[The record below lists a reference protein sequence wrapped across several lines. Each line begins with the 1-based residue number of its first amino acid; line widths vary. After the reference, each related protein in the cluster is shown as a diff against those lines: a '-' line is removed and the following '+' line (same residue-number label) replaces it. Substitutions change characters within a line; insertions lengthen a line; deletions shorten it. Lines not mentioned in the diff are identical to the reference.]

1 VSGTRLSAPGFA
13 ALLLVAAC
21 GPTETTPE
29 KAAADLTRARP
40 LEELPTNPN
49 VSVTGTR
56 AFQCDGDFPVTAI
69 YGTGPEGEPDV
80 ALVIM
85 GQSLRLQQEKA
96 ASGVRFQGVPGLQ
109 PDQGVVW
116 WEKGDEALLMAFPW
130 DSKDPM
136 RDAKVVRT
144 CRLKG

>member
-1 VSGTRLSAPGFA
+1 MSALRPAGLA
-13 ALLLVAAC
+13 ALLLAAC

-29 KAAADLTRARP
+29 KAAADLARARP

-49 VSVTGTR
+49 VTVTGTR

-85 GQSLRLQQEKA
+85 GQSLRLQQVKA
-96 ASGVRFQGVPGLQ
+96 ASGARFQGVPGLQ

-116 WEKGDEALLMAFPW
+116 WEKGDEALLMSFPW
-130 DSKDPM
+130 DSADPM
-136 RDAKVVRT
+136 ADARVERT
-144 CRLKG
+144 CRLKS